1 MKTYFKKIIFFY
13 IILISTVYASS
24 YEKVSFIDMEFIIKN
39 SNAGKKII
47 EKINDLNNENIKK
60 LKIKEQELK
69 KKEESI
75 KKKQNIISKEEY
87 ENEIIKFKVQI
98 NEFRNEKDIMVKNLN
113 DFKEK
118 ELGILYK
125 KMNPIIQKYMDNNK
139 IQILL
144 DVKNI
149 IVGKTTSDITK
160 DIIEEINK
168 QIN

>member
-24 YEKVSFIDMEFIIKN
+24 YEQVSFIDMEFIIKN

>member
-1 MKTYFKKIIFFY
+1 MKTFFKKIIFFY

-24 YEKVSFIDMEFIIKN
+24 YEQVSFIDMEFIIKN

-47 EKINDLNNENIKK
+47 EKINDLNNENIRK